1 MKKLLNAWRKQRQSL
16 KLKWKILII
25 TLAVLLCCAV
35 TFLLLFRYTWA
46 AYEKEIY
53 TEMASSLKLA
63 SDRIDAELLRF
74 RAAVAKVATTGTVQ
88 DTIRKMENAPSPY
101 ESYSSQQAV
110 LSMIGDE
117 LNKYSYVL
125 SVHYVSPQGQALS
138 SGFDTSYYSIEQYD
152 VFYDIAVQGLG
163 RPVWIV
169 EDETLIVV
177 SNVLETADLSLRD
190 LGMIMVR
197 VQPSLFVSSVA
208 GVDTRTDDLF
218 LFSNGRC
225 LYHNGG
231 IKNWQEIEQLLSDD
245 DYDVAEIESQTRF
258 LTGTRS
264 KYADVE
270 YGYAVSYDSLFSEL
284 SRIQNMALV
293 IVALVTVFL
302 TLISFR
308 IAKSIVKP
316 MYQLVDQM
324 SLPAKEVLSKNNT
337 LAPALLA
344 RRDEVGVLANAYQD
358 MLRTIEELIQENY
371 VKQLTIKDTQ
381 YRTLQAQLNP
391 HFIYNT
397 LDSIY
402 WMAQKSGQEEVALM
416 ILSLGKL
423 MRESITRRDDY
434 GHLIT
439 VREELR
445 NLNHY
450 LNIQRIRFRDAL
462 NIQIEIPAQMMDFMI
477 PRLLLQPLVENSI
490 HYGLEMINEPCWIV
504 ISGKQEADSFELCV
518 TDNGIGVAD
527 DLLEQIQSDSFEP
540 QGSGVGLKNILL
552 RLKMLYA
559 DEASLC
565 ISNCDPHGAMVVIRL
580 PYRKPQ

>member
-1 MKKLLNAWRKQRQSL
+1 MKKLLHRWKNNLKSL
-16 KLKWKILII
+16 KLKWKVLAI
-25 TLAVLLCCAV
+25 TFTVLLCSTV
-35 TFLLLFRYTWA
+35 TFLILLKYNLV
-46 AYEKEIY
+46 AYEKEICME
-53 TEMASSLKLA
+53 TESSLKLA
-63 SDRIDAELLRF
+63 SERIDAELLRF

-88 DTIRKMENAPSPY
+88 DTIRKMENATSPY
-101 ESYSSQQAV
+101 ELYSSQQDI

-117 LNKYSYVL
+117 LNKYGYVL

-138 SGFDTSYYSIEQYD
+138 TSFDTSYYSIKQYD

-197 VQPSLFVSSVA
+197 VQPSLLVGSVA

-225 LYHNGG
+225 LYHNGE
-231 IKNWQEIEQLLSDD
+231 IENWQEIEQCLPED
-245 DYDVAEIESQTRF
+245 DYQVIEIESQTRF
-258 LTGTRS
+258 ISGTNS
-264 KYADVE
+264 KYADVK
-270 YGYAVSYDSLFSEL
+270 YGYVVSCDSLFSNISSL
-284 SRIQNMALV
+284 QNMALL
-293 IVALVTVFL
+293 IFSLVTVL
-302 TLISFR
+302 LILLSFCV
-308 IAKSIVKP
+308 AKSIVKP
-316 MYQLVDQM
+316 MYQLVEQM
-324 SLPAKEVLSKNNT
+324 NLPVKQILSKNNELT
-337 LAPALLA
+337 SALLD
-344 RRDEVGVLANAYQD
+344 RRDEVGVLANAYQG
-358 MLRTIEELIQENY
+358 MLRMIEELIQENY

-381 YRTLQAQLNP
+381 YRNLQAQLNP

-423 MRESITRRDDY
+423 MRESITQQEDY

-439 VREELR
+439 VREELH
-445 NLNHY
+445 NLNNY

-462 NIQIEIPAQMMDFMI
+462 NVQIEIPAQMMGLMI

-504 ISGKQEADSFELCV
+504 ISGKQEDDYFELCV
-518 TDNGIGVAD
+518 TDTGIGVAN
-527 DLLEQIQSDSFEP
+527 DLLEQIESDNYEP

-552 RLKMLYA
+552 RLRMLYA
-559 DEASLC
+559 DKASLH
-565 ISNCDPHGAMVVIRL
+565 ISNCDPHGTMILMEL
-580 PYRKPQ
+580 PY